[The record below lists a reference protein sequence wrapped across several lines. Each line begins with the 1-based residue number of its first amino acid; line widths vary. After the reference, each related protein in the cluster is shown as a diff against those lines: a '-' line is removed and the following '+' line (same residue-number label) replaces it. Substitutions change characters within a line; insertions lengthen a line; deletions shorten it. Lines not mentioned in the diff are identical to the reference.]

1 MGKSFFSSAEP
12 GEDEN
17 ITHSCQLGFEN
28 LEVWKKS
35 IDLCVDLFK
44 SSRSFPDRGFREHIT
59 KTAMSVPSNIAEGYE
74 RSSKKE
80 SVRFFSIAK
89 GSCGELRTQIIIGVR
104 AGLIDP
110 QNGSHWIESTR
121 EISSMLVGLIKSRN
135 SKVE

>member
-1 MGKSFFSSAEP
+1 MEKHSSNSSDRIL
-12 GEDEN
+12 DEN
-17 ITHSCQLGFEN
+17 IIDSCRFGFEN

-35 IDLCVDLFK
+35 IDLCVELFK
-44 SSRSFPDRGFREHIT
+44 SSRSFPERGFREHIT

-80 SVRFFSIAK
+80 SARFFSIAK

-104 AGLIDP
+104 VGIIDLE
-110 QNGSHWIESTR
+110 NGSRWIERTR

-135 SKVE
+135 GKVE